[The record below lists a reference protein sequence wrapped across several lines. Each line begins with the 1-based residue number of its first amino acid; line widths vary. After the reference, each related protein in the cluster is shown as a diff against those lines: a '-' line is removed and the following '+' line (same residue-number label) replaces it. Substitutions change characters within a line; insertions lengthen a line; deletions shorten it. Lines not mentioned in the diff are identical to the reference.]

1 MHYPSAT
8 KPYWYGGHRRARRAR
23 PRCRL
28 QSVGR
33 ANTGSQGHRQ
43 TNFAHNFPRSLFETT
58 RKRCNSNELISMFKQ
73 AAGELRAKL
82 LRRQQDPSQTNFAC
96 NSIGPS
102 FNKPRKRW
110 DSNDTTS
117 ISKTVSGELHAT
129 LMIDSQNW
137 TTCRNPGSGHTTSRR
152 TTDKAQHRGARARRP
167 APPDATTQTRT
178 LRSTCVRSRSARAA
192 RRSRRSSRSLRLRRR
207 AGRRR

>member
-1 MHYPSAT
+1 MARFGAFSACRESFV
-8 KPYWYGGHRRARRAR
+8 PLWLAQHRAGRILYRMRGGDGARQHNSTPGATGMEGTGGSGGIGGTTG
-23 PRCRL
+23 P
-28 QSVGR
+28 GR
-33 ANTGSQGHRQ
+33 G
-43 TNFAHNFPRSLFETT
+43 
-58 RKRCNSNELISMFKQ
+58 
-73 AAGELRAKL
+73 AGGGAGPGRITHK
-82 LRRQQDPSQTNFAC
+82 RQQHPAQANFAC
-96 NSIGPS
+96 NSIGPN

-137 TTCRNPGSGHTTSRR
+137 ATCSNPGPGHTTSRR
-152 TTDKAQHRGARARRP
+152 TTDKAQHRGREP
-167 APPDATTQTRT
+167 AGPRPPDATTQTRT